1 MWSNAFSPKTFTCGT
16 HNLNRALA
24 VSKLLNSKLLRGGAT
39 LLDILNLV
47 KNQIEF
53 QTAQSNTPLSDIQT
67 VYHHPILRYLR
78 VNLTNFAFQLCL
90 HQYMFSHNLTFRCQ
104 SDDI

>member
-1 MWSNAFSPKTFTCGT
+1 MWSNAYCPKTFTCGT

-53 QTAQSNTPLSDIQT
+53 QTAHSATPLSDVQT
-67 VYHHPILRYLR
+67 VYHHPLLRYLR

-90 HQYMFSHNLTFRCQ
+90 HQYMFSHNLTF
-104 SDDI
+104 SSSTNDI